1 MSVNRS
7 TLLKTYYIMKNTKR
21 QNEFIFAVAAI
32 FLTILFLV
40 ILFYVKASNA
50 DAFSELGENEYA
62 SYIQS
67 KKEIKGSQLFVG
79 GMF

>member
-1 MSVNRS
+1 
-7 TLLKTYYIMKNTKR
+7 MKNTKR